1 MGSDPVI
8 EETTSKTMQ
17 IETIY
22 EFISRSER
30 ILMGELTP
38 NADLH
43 DDLGITGDD
52 FSAIMR
58 KFEKE
63 FHVDMRNYR
72 WYFHHA
78 EEGAL
83 GITGLFINSPSYRVP
98 HIPVTPRLLLQ
109 AVTEGAWPVQYPE
122 HDLSGKHFD
131 ITVDRVLVL
140 ALILFVVTWL
150 AQA

>member
-1 MGSDPVI
+1 
-8 EETTSKTMQ
+8 MQ
-17 IETIY
+17 IQTVY
-22 EFISRSER
+22 EFISGSER
-30 ILMGELTP
+30 IQMGKLIP

-63 FHVDMRNYR
+63 LHADMRNYR
-72 WYFHHA
+72 WYFHQA

-109 AVTEGAWPVQYPE
+109 AVTKGGWSVQYPE
-122 HDLSGKHFD
+122 HDLSGKRFE
-131 ITVDRVLVL
+131 VDRALVL

-150 AQA
+150 AQV

>member
-1 MGSDPVI
+1 M
-8 EETTSKTMQ
+8 K

-22 EFISRSER
+22 EFIAREEV
-30 ILMGELTP
+30 ILVGELTP

-52 FSAIMR
+52 FSVLMR

-63 FHVDMRNYR
+63 FGVDMQAYR

-83 GITGLFINSPSYRVP
+83 GFGGLFINSPSYRVP
-98 HIPVTPRLLLQ
+98 HIPVTPQLLLQ
-109 AVTEGAWPVQYPE
+109 AASQGSWPMQYPE
-122 HDLSGKHFD
+122 HEPRGKGVD
-131 ITVDRVLVL
+131 ITIDRVLAL
-140 ALILFVVTWL
+140 AVVLFVFTWL
-150 AQA
+150 AYA